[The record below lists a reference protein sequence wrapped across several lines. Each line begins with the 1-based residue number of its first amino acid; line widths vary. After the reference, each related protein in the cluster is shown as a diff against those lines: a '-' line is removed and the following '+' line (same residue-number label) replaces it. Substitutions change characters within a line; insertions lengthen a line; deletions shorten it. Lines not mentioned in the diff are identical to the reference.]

1 MNQNLNKIQYLQGRV
16 RQYLQ
21 SKNKDNNKVFN
32 RPQNKAKNNY
42 LFLNSEEVNEIE
54 NRNPNEENKTNP

>member
-1 MNQNLNKIQYLQGRV
+1 MLNQKLNKIKYLQGRV

-21 SKNKDNNKVFN
+21 SKNKDNNKLFN

-42 LFLNSEEVNEIE
+42 PRKNNFTK
-54 NRNPNEENKTNP
+54 R

>member
-32 RPQNKAKNNY
+32 RPQN
-42 LFLNSEEVNEIE
+42 
-54 NRNPNEENKTNP
+54 